1 MTLVKHE
8 DRLEITSEGDVVAAR
23 HKGRTLAA
31 QIGFERPER
40 SMITAAISEL
50 ARNILD
56 YARSGELLLRHA
68 EDGDRHGI
76 IVIASDRGPGIPNVQ
91 HVMQAGYAVSSLG
104 LRGVRVLMDSVDV
117 ASVAGLGT
125 TVTAWKWRS

>member
-8 DRLEITSEGDVVAAR
+8 DRLAIASEGDVVTAR
-23 HKGRTLAA
+23 HKGRTLAT

-40 SMITAAISEL
+40 AMITATISEL

-56 YARSGELLLRHA
+56 YARAGEMLLRHC
-68 EDGDRHGI
+68 EEGDRHGL
-76 IVIASDRGPGIPNVQ
+76 IVIARDRGPGIPNVAT
-91 HVMQAGYAVSSLG
+91 VMQTGYAVSTLG
-104 LRGVRVLMDSVDV
+104 LRGVRVLMDNVDV
-117 ASVAGLGT
+117 VSVAGQGT